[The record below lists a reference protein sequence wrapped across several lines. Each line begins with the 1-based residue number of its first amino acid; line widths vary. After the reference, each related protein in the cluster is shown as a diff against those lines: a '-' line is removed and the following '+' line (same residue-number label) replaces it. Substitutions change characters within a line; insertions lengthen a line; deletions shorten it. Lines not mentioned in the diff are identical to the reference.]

1 MVRAGTRAGARDEA
15 EFEFEFGLE
24 FGLEFGEWITWRI
37 GQFKMRLIIGLGVKL
52 EYRNAD

>member
-37 GQFKMRLIIGLGVKL
+37 GQFKMKLIIGLGVKL
-52 EYRNAD
+52 EYRDAD